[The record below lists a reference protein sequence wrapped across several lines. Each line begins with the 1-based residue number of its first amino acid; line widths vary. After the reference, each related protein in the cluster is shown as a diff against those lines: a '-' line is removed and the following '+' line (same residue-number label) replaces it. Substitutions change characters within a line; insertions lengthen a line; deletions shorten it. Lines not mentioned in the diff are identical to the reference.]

1 MYYFTTFDSK
11 ILSGEYACTRCK
23 QFLWRGR
30 RKIETKKIGS
40 SVLYGVLA
48 IFILITISS
57 LIFSFIL
64 RFTNIQE
71 QSIKLIVTII
81 SFIALF
87 IGGFVCGSR
96 GKEKG
101 WLLGSLTGILYTFII
116 FLSQYLGYGNLFST
130 EQTIYHLCFILT
142 AMMGGVLGVNMLSG
156 KSKYN

>member
-1 MYYFTTFDSK
+1 MTK
-11 ILSGEYACTRCK
+11 R
-23 QFLWRGR
+23 FLLREGT
-30 RKIETKKIGS
+30 KIETKKFGT
-40 SVLYGVLA
+40 SVLYGVLV
-48 IFILITISS
+48 IFILITVSS

-71 QSIKLIVTII
+71 HSIRLFVTII

-87 IGGFVCGSR
+87 IGGFVCGSK

-116 FLSQYLGYGNLFST
+116 FLSQYLGYGNVFSF
-130 EQTIYHLCFILT
+130 EQTVYHICYILT

-156 KSKYN
+156 KSKYV